1 MLSPSAFNEAWVSV
15 HIMETETEKPSGSL
29 LQKQLLSPEM
39 GSQELPGVEPISIN
53 EEEFRQEFWQGL
65 MEERE
70 KEKECFDSPSSLRT
84 ESFNSKQPSSP
95 ARAVESDTSL
105 VSL

>member
-1 MLSPSAFNEAWVSV
+1 
-15 HIMETETEKPSGSL
+15 METETEKPSGSL

-84 ESFNSKQPSSP
+84 ESFNSKQPGSP